1 MITLTILSGVL
12 TSSLALWLLVL
23 RVDPRY
29 RLYLAVFIPLAFAWP
44 FAVYQYGGSLLG
56 YSIAARI
63 PADFRLV
70 FAYADDKIH
79 TVYALIVEP
88 GASVPRLYAIT
99 DNYEQNKKQFA
110 QAQAAKGR
118 GIPVSGTPKK
128 GAKPGKAKV
137 AGVGDDGDFIFY
149 QLPPT
154 GVPDKDA
161 G

>member
-110 QAQAAKGR
+110 RSRPQQ
-118 GIPVSGTPKK
+118 
-128 GAKPGKAKV
+128 
-137 AGVGDDGDFIFY
+137 
-149 QLPPT
+149 
-154 GVPDKDA
+154 
-161 G
+161 

>member
-88 GASVPRLYAIT
+88 GASVPSSTPSPIIT
-99 DNYEQNKKQFA
+99 SRTKNSSLK
-110 QAQAAKGR
+110 R
-118 GIPVSGTPKK
+118 RPPR
-128 GAKPGKAKV
+128 
-137 AGVGDDGDFIFY
+137 AGHSRIGNTEEGCK
-149 QLPPT
+149 T
-154 GVPDKDA
+154 R
-161 G
+161 